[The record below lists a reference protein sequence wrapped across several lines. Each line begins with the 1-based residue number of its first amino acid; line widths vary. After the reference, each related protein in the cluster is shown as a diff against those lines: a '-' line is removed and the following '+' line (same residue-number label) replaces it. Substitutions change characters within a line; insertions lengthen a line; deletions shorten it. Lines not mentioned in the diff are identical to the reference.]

1 MSPGGSGRRNAT
13 GIDSMGQERQAGD
26 TEWDNGRVTVG
37 RSFLR
42 DLEGLW
48 AEVLKFAAVV
58 EETLDRSVHA
68 LCDGHVEQADQV
80 KRQKRHVD
88 RWEVQIERE
97 CVRVLALHQPV
108 ASDLRR
114 VAAVLKINGD
124 LHRLG
129 DLARHIAKRVK
140 KLAADPRATP
150 IPQPLEDL
158 GLEALDQVHGS
169 LDALTRCDVAL
180 AQSVIAADQRVDRD
194 YRAVQKQ
201 LKQEIA
207 LSPERINSLLRLV
220 NTARNLERIADH
232 ASKIA
237 EAVIYLK
244 QGEIL
249 RHRPADAEATDGP
262 RRDPSAPA
270 VNPIAGERPTT
281 PWR

>member
-1 MSPGGSGRRNAT
+1 
-13 GIDSMGQERQAGD
+13 MGQELQAGD
-26 TEWDNGRVTVG
+26 VDWDDGRATVS
-37 RSFLR
+37 RSFVR
-42 DLEGLW
+42 DMEGLW

-58 EETLDRSVHA
+58 EETLDQSVHA
-68 LCDGHVEQADQV
+68 LRDGRVDQADDV
-80 KRQKRHVD
+80 KRQKRLVD

-124 LHRLG
+124 LHRLC

-169 LDALTRCDVAL
+169 LDALTQSNVAL
-180 AQSVIAADQRVDRD
+180 AQSVIAADQRIDRD
-194 YRAVQKQ
+194 YRAVRKQ

-207 LSPERINSLLRLV
+207 ACPDRISTLLRLV
-220 NTARNLERIADH
+220 NTARNLERD
-232 ASKIA
+232 
-237 EAVIYLK
+237 
-244 QGEIL
+244 
-249 RHRPADAEATDGP
+249 RRP
-262 RRDPSAPA
+262 RRQD
-270 VNPIAGERPTT
+270 R
-281 PWR
+281 

>member
-1 MSPGGSGRRNAT
+1 
-13 GIDSMGQERQAGD
+13 MGQELPAGD
-26 TEWDNGRVTVG
+26 SEWDNGRVSVG

-58 EETLDRSVHA
+58 EDTLDRSVHA
-68 LCDGHVEQADQV
+68 LCDGRVEQADEV
-80 KRQKRHVD
+80 KRQKRLVD

-124 LHRLG
+124 LHRLC

-140 KLAADPRATP
+140 KLAADPQAFP
-150 IPQPLEDL
+150 IPQTLENL
-158 GLEALDQVHGS
+158 AVEALSQIHAS
-169 LDALTRCDVAL
+169 LDALTQSNVSR
-180 AQSVIAADQRVDRD
+180 AQAVIAADQRVDNN

-201 LKQEIA
+201 LKAEMVKN
-207 LSPERINSLLRLV
+207 PERIDTWLRLV

-232 ASKIA
+232 AAKIA
-237 EAVIYLK
+237 ESVIYLK

-249 RHRPADAEATDGP
+249 RHRPADHAGDSSLASFP
-262 RRDPSAPA
+262 PA
-270 VNPIAGERPTT
+270 ASSQG
-281 PWR
+281 